1 MSTRLTGP
9 RCPCYP
15 LAATEELVTA
25 SKRER
30 QDAILELVSTRAI
43 GSQEELRHLLTER
56 GWDVTQSTLSRD
68 MRDLRIARVPT
79 PSGVRYT
86 AGEHS
91 TGEEGRAVLSGLLPQ
106 LFQRLE
112 CTRELIVVRT
122 FSAGAQPIAEAI
134 DAEGN
139 PDILGTIAGENT
151 VLLICRTEAAC
162 ERVAKRLLSLAGR

>member
-1 MSTRLTGP
+1 MT
-9 RCPCYP
+9 
-15 LAATEELVTA
+15 AA
-25 SKRER
+25 KRKR

-43 GSQEELRHLLTER
+43 GSQEELRQLLHEQ

-91 TGEEGRAVLSGLLPQ
+91 GEEGRAVLSGLLPQ
-106 LFQRLE
+106 LFLKLDA
-112 CTRELIVVRT
+112 TRELIVVKT
-122 FSAGAQPIAEAI
+122 HTAGAQPIAEAI
-134 DAEGN
+134 DAEGD

-151 VLLICRTEAAC
+151 VLLICRTEAAR
-162 ERVAKRLLSLAGR
+162 ERVAKRLLALAGR

>member
-1 MSTRLTGP
+1 
-9 RCPCYP
+9 
-15 LAATEELVTA
+15 VTV

-30 QDAILELVSTRAI
+30 QNAILELVSTRAI
-43 GSQEELRHLLTER
+43 GSQEDLRQLLSER
-56 GWDVTQSTLSRD
+56 GWEVTQSTLSRD

-86 AGEHS
+86 AGDH
-91 TGEEGRAVLSGLLPQ
+91 TPGEEGRAVLSTLLPQ
-106 LFQRLE
+106 LFQKLE

-151 VLLICRTEAAC
+151 VLIICRTEAAR
-162 ERVAKRLLSLAGR
+162 ERIAKRLISLAGR

>member
-1 MSTRLTGP
+1 MAYGARRPVLSSRSHLRNP
-9 RCPCYP
+9 
-15 LAATEELVTA
+15 VTA

-43 GSQEELRHLLTER
+43 GSQEELRQLLIER

-86 AGEHS
+86 AGEHAA
-91 TGEEGRAVLSGLLPQ
+91 GEEGRAVLSGLLPQ
-106 LFQRLE
+106 LFQKLE
-112 CTRELIVVRT
+112 FTRDLIVVKT
-122 FSAGAQPIAEAI
+122 FTAGAQPIAEAI

-151 VLLICRTEAAC
+151 VLIICRTEAAR
-162 ERVAKRLLSLAGR
+162 ERVVKRLLALAGR

>member
-1 MSTRLTGP
+1 MT
-9 RCPCYP
+9 
-15 LAATEELVTA
+15 V

-43 GSQEELRHLLTER
+43 GTQEELRQFLIER

-86 AGEHS
+86 AGEQT
-91 TGEEGRAVLSGLLPQ
+91 TGDEGRAALSGLLPQ
-106 LFQRLE
+106 LFHKLE
-112 CTRELIVVRT
+112 FIRELIVVKT
-122 FSAGAQPIAEAI
+122 FTAGAQPIAEAI

-151 VLLICRTEAAC
+151 VLIICRTETAR
-162 ERVAKRLLSLAGR
+162 ERVAKRLLALAGR